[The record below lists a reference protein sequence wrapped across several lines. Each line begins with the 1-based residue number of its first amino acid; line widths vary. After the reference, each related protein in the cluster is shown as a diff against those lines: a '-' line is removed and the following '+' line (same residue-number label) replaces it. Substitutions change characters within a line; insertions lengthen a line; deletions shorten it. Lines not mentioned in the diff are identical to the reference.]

1 LYTDLGLLSCRDDL
15 GADLTDLFNSLTG
28 YSRQKSY
35 RKLLVAPFSL
45 RDRMIEMI
53 QREIE
58 HCRNGATGRIV
69 AKMNSLLDPKMIAAL
84 YNASQAGVKIDL
96 IVRGI
101 CGLRPG
107 LKGVSENIRVVSV
120 VGRFLEHSRIFYF
133 QNQGQ
138 EEVYIGSADW
148 MRRNL
153 DRRVEAVTPVEDPEI
168 AKDLEEILAIMLA
181 DNRQAWDLQPDGTY
195 IQRQP
200 AQGVKEESAHQIL
213 MEMAL
218 QSAGM
223 G

>member
-1 LYTDLGLLSCRDDL
+1 
-15 GADLTDLFNSLTG
+15 
-28 YSRQKSY
+28 
-35 RKLLVAPFSL
+35 
-45 RDRMIEMI
+45 
-53 QREIE
+53 
-58 HCRNGATGRIV
+58 
-69 AKMNSLLDPKMIAAL
+69 KMNSLLDPKIIAAL

-138 EEVYIGSADW
+138 DEVYIGSADW

-168 AKDLEEILAIMLA
+168 TKDLEEILAIMLA

-200 AQGVKEESAHQIL
+200 APGVKEESAHQIL